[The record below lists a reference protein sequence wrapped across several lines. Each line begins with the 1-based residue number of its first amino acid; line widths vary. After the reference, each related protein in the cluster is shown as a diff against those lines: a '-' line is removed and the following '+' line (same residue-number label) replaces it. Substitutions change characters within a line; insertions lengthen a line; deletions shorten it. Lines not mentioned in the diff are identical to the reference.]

1 MSVTASLVQR
11 FVFWWLLL
19 VVAQQAQRIFL
30 MIVAAARREVPSPEV
45 LGLTLLTG
53 LRADL
58 VTASFGML
66 AALALALLVAA
77 LVALRA
83 SSRAGSVLVRALG
96 VAAASLTVVY
106 VAILTVDMGYYLYSG
121 QRLDAVFMEY
131 VADLFG
137 QGRQGEIRG
146 SQVAA
151 QTAAELGEVGTWAVR
166 VVSYAGLLIAA
177 ILVWRILFRR
187 ALAPVLRGWPRATA
201 VALSVAV
208 AVGAWDASRRAGL
221 RAGGAHRQLDVL
233 RARPEPDLDPHGAA
247 R

>member
-1 MSVTASLVQR
+1 
-11 FVFWWLLL
+11 
-19 VVAQQAQRIFL
+19 

-151 QTAAELGEVGTWAVR
+151 QTAAELGEVGTDAVPLAR
-166 VVSYAGLLIAA
+166 E
-177 ILVWRILFRR
+177 ILV
-187 ALAPVLRGWPRATA
+187 PRARFVSA
-201 VALSVAV
+201 RYPLVHVEQPRPSPLVRRPNVLLLFIEALDRRFLGRTIAGRRVTPFLDAIFADSVTFEHF
-208 AVGAWDASRRAGL
+208 RTN
-221 RAGGAHRQLDVL
+221 
-233 RARPEPDLDPHGAA
+233 
-247 R
+247 